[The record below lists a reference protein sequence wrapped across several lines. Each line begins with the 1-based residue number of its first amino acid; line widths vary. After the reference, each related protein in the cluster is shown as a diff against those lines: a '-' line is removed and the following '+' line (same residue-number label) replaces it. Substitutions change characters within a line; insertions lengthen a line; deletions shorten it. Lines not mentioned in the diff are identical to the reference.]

1 MGLLWEKHNWTLLHM
16 FRKMLICHV
25 SLAGACVSLTLNIF
39 DLHQICHTAC
49 PWNISQMRN
58 NEIMPPENIYDHWS
72 LCFTNLWSVDYRGK
86 FAKWWR
92 CKFLT
97 NLFDIC
103 SKFETVICDKE
114 FGSKIIKTLGIRCRL
129 KIVHKWP
136 QKVLQYSYISKKC
149 YFEYACCYFGCFAP
163 SHLKLEKLL
172 RGVHFS
178 FSIEDKIFCKK
189 CLSQIGG
196 CRPTWDESFQ
206 FSGLC
211 NA

>member
-1 MGLLWEKHNWTLLHM
+1 MIIEVYVLQICGLLTTGENLQNDDDANFSQTC
-16 FRKMLICHV
+16 LI
-25 SLAGACVSLTLNIF
+25 
-39 DLHQICHTAC
+39 
-49 PWNISQMRN
+49 
-58 NEIMPPENIYDHWS
+58 
-72 LCFTNLWSVDYRGK
+72 
-86 FAKWWR
+86 FA
-92 CKFLT
+92 
-97 NLFDIC
+97 N
-103 SKFETVICDKE
+103 SKFETVIYDKE
-114 FGSKIIKTLGIRCRL
+114 FGSKIIKTLKIRCRL

-149 YFEYACCYFGCFAP
+149 HFEYACCYFGCFAP

-196 CRPTWDESFQ
+196 CRPTWVESLQ

-211 NA
+211 IA

>member
-1 MGLLWEKHNWTLLHM
+1 MTCTKYATQRVPGTSVRWEIMKSCHQKKSMIIEVYVLQICGLLTTGENLQNDANFSQTC
-16 FRKMLICHV
+16 LI
-25 SLAGACVSLTLNIF
+25 
-39 DLHQICHTAC
+39 
-49 PWNISQMRN
+49 
-58 NEIMPPENIYDHWS
+58 
-72 LCFTNLWSVDYRGK
+72 
-86 FAKWWR
+86 FA
-92 CKFLT
+92 
-97 NLFDIC
+97 N
-103 SKFETVICDKE
+103 SKFETVIYDKE
-114 FGSKIIKTLGIRCRL
+114 FGSKIIKTLRIRCRL

-149 YFEYACCYFGCFAP
+149 HFEYACCYFGCFAP